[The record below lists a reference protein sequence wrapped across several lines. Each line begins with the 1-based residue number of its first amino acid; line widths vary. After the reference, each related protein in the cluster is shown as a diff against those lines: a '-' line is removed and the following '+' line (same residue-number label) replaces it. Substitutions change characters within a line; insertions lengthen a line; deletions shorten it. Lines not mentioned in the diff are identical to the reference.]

1 MSVATLLAE
10 STHENGI
17 PIRRPALA
25 GHDPG
30 TPPGSVLALDLG
42 QKTGWAVCNTDGAIT
57 SGAVEFKPGR
67 FEGGGMIYLRFRAWL
82 QEADE
87 TTGGVGAAYFEE
99 VRFAPRRCP
108 PALPTVS
115 WPAGCHDQAARHG
128 KGKADKDAVIAAVR
142 ALGFHPADHNETDAL
157 ALLHWALAQG
167 GRR

>member
-17 PIRRPALA
+17 RIRRPALA

-57 SGAVEFKPGR
+57 SGTVEFKPGR

-82 QEADE
+82 QKADE
-87 TTGGVGAAYFEE
+87 TTGGIGAACFEE
-99 VRFAPRRCP
+99 VRFHRSVTAAQVRG
-108 PALPTVS
+108 LPVATIK
-115 WPAGCHDQAARHG
+115 RHVTG
-128 KGKADKDAVIAAVR
+128 RGKADKDAVIAAVR